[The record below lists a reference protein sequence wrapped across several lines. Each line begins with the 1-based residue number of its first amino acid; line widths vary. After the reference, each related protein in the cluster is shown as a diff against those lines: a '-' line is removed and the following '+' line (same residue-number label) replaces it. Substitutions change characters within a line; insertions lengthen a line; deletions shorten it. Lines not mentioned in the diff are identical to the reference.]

1 MILVRSQRQ
10 LVHLCLREATDLQMH
25 RVLSGTAAR
34 AESGEQMKGI
44 HWRIDEA
51 EEDAAADGP

>member
-1 MILVRSQRQ
+1 
-10 LVHLCLREATDLQMH
+10 MH